1 MNHQQSAAA
10 HDEIRRKLQEDIA
23 AFLAHGGHIDH
34 VDDGASSFQGWHSAN
49 EPHKFSKPVKLHGE
63 VYR

>member
-1 MNHQQSAAA
+1 MTQHHEPS
-10 HDEIRRKLQEDIA
+10 HDEVRRKLQDDIA

-34 VDDGASSFQGWHSAN
+34 VDDGASSCHAWHSAN
-49 EPHKFSKPVKLHGE
+49 EPHKLPKPVKLHTD